1 MAYQIAGEDGSPL
14 QALLD
19 IDGADL
25 VFHSRGG
32 TIGKDVRNAD
42 YAQSLRLALARLAST
57 KVPVLEGWVDS
68 SQVQD
73 IPLRDRQIFGAADQ
87 GVSPADAFRLLSSRM
102 QQVGKA
108 KDASK
113 GGGNATKKIRLR
125 LPQGLSSEN
134 IAKIVGA
141 IPVEEVN
148 QRLPVSE
155 LEKVTAEHVFHAVQK
170 LLSGYEAHSF
180 DSSNDYDVVL
190 EDGTRLAP
198 KAVFGLAASEALG
211 FEVLPKHFSAG
222 LKTPCFRILA
232 ASGYHVLPKEGGVVD
247 AKTEVTKPSW
257 VDVDPEFAEGTPQLR
272 RHLRRERSAGL
283 REAKKTEFRRTH
295 AGKLF
300 CERCLMD
307 PVEHFESVEGEAC
320 IEVHHRVVQVQ
331 HMAEGH
337 ITKLEDVECLCAS
350 CHRFVHRLL
359 RKGLADSKGA
369 MAQIA
374 L

>member
-1 MAYQIAGEDGSPL
+1 MTYQIAGEDGSPL

-25 VFHSRGG
+25 IFHSRGG

-42 YAQSLRLALARLAST
+42 YSQSLRLVLSRLASH

-73 IPLRDRQIFGAADQ
+73 IPLNDRQIFGAADQ
-87 GVSPADAFRLLSSRM
+87 GASPSDAFRLLSSRM

-113 GGGNATKKIRLR
+113 GGGNPTRKIRLR
-125 LPQGLSSEN
+125 LPQGLSSEKF
-134 IAKIVGA
+134 AEMVGA
-141 IPVEEVN
+141 IPIEEAN
-148 QRLPVSE
+148 ERLPVSE
-155 LEKVTAEHVFHAVQK
+155 LEKVTAEHIYHAVRK
-170 LLSGYEAHSF
+170 LLSGYEAHAF
-180 DSSNDYDVVL
+180 DASKDYDVVL

-222 LKTPCFRILA
+222 LGTPCFRLLA
-232 ASGYHVLPKEGGVVD
+232 ASGYDVLPKESAGGD
-247 AKTEVTKPSW
+247 AKTEVTKLSW

-283 REAKKTEFRRTH
+283 REAKKAEFRRTH
-295 AGKLF
+295 GGKLF

-307 PVEHFESVEGEAC
+307 PVVGFESVEGEAC
-320 IEVHHRVVQVQ
+320 IEIHHDLVQVQ
-331 HMAEGH
+331 DMAEGH
-337 ITKLEDVECLCAS
+337 VTKLEDVKCLCAN

-359 RKGLADSKGA
+359 RKSLPDPQDK
-369 MAQIA
+369 
-374 L
+374 